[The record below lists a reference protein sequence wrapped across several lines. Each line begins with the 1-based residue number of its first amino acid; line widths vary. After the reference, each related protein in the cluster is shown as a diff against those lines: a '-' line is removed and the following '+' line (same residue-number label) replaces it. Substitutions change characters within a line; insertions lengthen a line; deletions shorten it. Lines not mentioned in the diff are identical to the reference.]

1 MRLTKLT
8 SSHKMKTILIA
19 GGTGFIG
26 TRLTKF
32 LKELGYTVY
41 ILSRKPKRKEHIYWN
56 AHSRKIEGKFL
67 NEIEVIINLAGA
79 GIADKKWTKERKQE
93 ILKSRTDTIDYL
105 FLSVMNFPKLQHF
118 ITVSGIDCYG
128 YSHGD
133 NVLTEN
139 DSYGSNFISD
149 VVQQWEKAAHQ
160 FEDNYKTTILR
171 LPIVL
176 DAKKGALPKMA
187 NPIKKWVGAP
197 IGSGKQPMNWVQI
210 DDLTA
215 IFQHVLENNITGTF
229 NVVGG
234 TNTNEEFTKTL
245 AQVLKKP
252 MFLPNIPRF
261 IMKLMLGELSELLLN
276 GNYVSGQKL
285 KDTGFEY
292 KHSDLKS
299 TLEVTYFG

>member
-1 MRLTKLT
+1 
-8 SSHKMKTILIA
+8 MKTILIA

-26 TRLTKF
+26 TRLTKH
-32 LKELGYTVY
+32 LRELGHTVF

-67 NEIEVIINLAGA
+67 NQIEVIINLTGA

-93 ILKSRTDTIDYL
+93 ILKSRIDTIDYL
-105 FLSVMNFPKLQHF
+105 FLSVMNFPKLEKF

-128 YSHGD
+128 YGHGD
-133 NVLTEN
+133 KVLTEN
-139 DSYGSNFISD
+139 NPYGSNFISD
-149 VVQQWEKAAHQ
+149 VVRQWEQSAHQ
-160 FEDNYKTTILR
+160 FDDQYKTTILR

-176 DAKKGALPKMA
+176 DARKGALPKMA
-187 NPIKKWVGAP
+187 NPIKKWFGAP
-197 IGSGKQPMNWVQI
+197 LGSGKQPMNWVQI

-215 IFQHVLENNITGTF
+215 VFQHVLENDITGTF

-252 MFLPNIPRF
+252 MFLPNIPEF

-292 KHSDLKS
+292 TYSDLKS

>member
-1 MRLTKLT
+1 
-8 SSHKMKTILIA
+8 MKTILIA

-26 TRLTKF
+26 TRLSKF

-79 GIADKKWTKERKQE
+79 GIAEKKWTNKRKQE
-93 ILKSRTDTIDYL
+93 IIKSRTETIDYL
-105 FLSVMNFPKLQHF
+105 FLSVRNFPKLEQF

-128 YSHGD
+128 YDH
-133 NVLTEN
+133 NNKVMTEH
-139 DSYGSNFISD
+139 DPYGSNFISE

-160 FEDNYKTTILR
+160 FDLQYKTTILR

-176 DAKKGALPKMA
+176 DANKGALPKMA
-187 NPIKKWVGAP
+187 GPIKKWLGAP
-197 IGSGKQPMNWVQI
+197 LGSGKQPMNWVQI

-215 IFQHVLENNITGTF
+215 IFQHVLEKKITGTF

-245 AQVLKKP
+245 AHVLKKP
-252 MFLPNIPRF
+252 IFLPNIPKF
-261 IMKLMLGELSELLLN
+261 IMKLGLGELSELLLN

-285 KDTGFEY
+285 IDTGFEY

-299 TLEVTYFG
+299 TLESTYFG